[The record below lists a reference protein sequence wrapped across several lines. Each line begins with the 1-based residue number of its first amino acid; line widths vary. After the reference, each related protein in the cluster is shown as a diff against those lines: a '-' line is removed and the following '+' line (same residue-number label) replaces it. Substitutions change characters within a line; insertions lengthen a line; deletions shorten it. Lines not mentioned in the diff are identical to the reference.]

1 MKLNRT
7 INMGKM
13 RNLLTAIILLILSP
27 SILLAGTE
35 NKLLIREYSVEG
47 IAVVEEGDTNKAR
60 GEAME
65 DAFKNAVRLATNV
78 MLKREPSAK
87 ERREIEEQ
95 IVKES
100 KRYVEGYRM
109 AHETFG
115 REYYSVTMSVSL
127 YQGLLNKD
135 LSGTGLKPDSSASP
149 LVVILIE
156 EKILPIYNRDNF
168 MSLFSISEEGIV
180 TNLAKE
186 AWNVMGRRGIVSLA
200 SQRKIDNVIDGDV
213 RALVSLGEDVEAAI
227 VVSGSA
233 SIDPGSN
240 GRSRLSLLVVSVS
253 GRKVLGE
260 DVFTGYSDSKDP
272 LLAKTGALKD
282 ASAKGGSFISKILN
296 REIGLS
302 TDESRQ
308 PIAVPI
314 QGR

>member
-1 MKLNRT
+1 MKLNRI
-7 INMGKM
+7 INMGNM
-13 RNLLTAIILLILSP
+13 RNLLTAIIFLILSP

-47 IAVVEEGDTNKAR
+47 VAIVEEGDTNKGR
-60 GEAME
+60 GDAME
-65 DAFKNAVRLATNV
+65 DAFKNAVRLSTNV
-78 MLKREPSAK
+78 MLKREPSAN

-95 IVKES
+95 IVTGS

-115 REYYSVTMSVSL
+115 KGYYSVTMAISL

-135 LSGTGLKPDSSASP
+135 LSDMGLKPDSSASP
-149 LVVILIE
+149 LVVVLIE
-156 EKILPIYNRDNF
+156 EKILPTYNRDNF
-168 MSLFSISEEGIV
+168 MSLFSVSEEGIV
-180 TNLAKE
+180 TDLAKE
-186 AWNVMGRRGIVSLA
+186 TWNVMGRRGIANLA
-200 SQRKIDNVIDGDV
+200 SQRKIDNAIDGDV
-213 RALVSLGEDVEAAI
+213 RSLVSLGEDVAAAI

-233 SIDPGSN
+233 SIDPSTN

-253 GRKVLGE
+253 SRKVLGE
-260 DVFTGYSDSKDP
+260 SVFTGYSNSKDP

-282 ASAKGGSFISKILN
+282 ASAKGERYISEILN

-302 TDESRQ
+302 TGESRQ